1 MIIGFGHNF
10 HKYPPMWKYKYME
23 DCLHN
28 LSIADVIS
36 SGSAARVSVSAP
48 CVLIM
53 SIMGHMTRDTWH
65 RLIGHSVISTNNQ
78 HGHQTTCH
86 ILKNFNK
93 FFMNYLSPHLTRVAV
108 GCSVYQK
115 VIPASILSMHCQFII
130 IRSLEVE
137 NTAYRQE
144 FVQMWTYE
152 WGVFAACKVI
162 PMAPIRHPA
171 ATCKCWSPDTRD

>member
-1 MIIGFGHNF
+1 MVTRQPVTFF
-10 HKYPPMWKYKYME
+10 KK
-23 DCLHN
+23 LQQ
-28 LSIADVIS
+28 IS
-36 SGSAARVSVSAP
+36 YELFISPFDQNGSR
-48 CVLIM
+48 M
-53 SIMGHMTRDTWH
+53 
-65 RLIGHSVISTNNQ
+65 
-78 HGHQTTCH
+78 
-86 ILKNFNK
+86 F
-93 FFMNYLSPHLTRVAV
+93 
-108 GCSVYQK
+108 SVYQK

-171 ATCKCWSPDTRD
+171 ATCKCWSPDTRALNEDSWRFHNHREAPTRTFSWLKVPTTAFTFKNLLRHYPNLKLGCWCKGHKKGWQFD

>member
-28 LSIADVIS
+28 LSIEDVIP
-36 SGSAARVSVSAP
+36 SGSSCQCLCSLCFDNVNH
-48 CVLIM
+48 
-53 SIMGHMTRDTWH
+53 GTRDTW
-65 RLIGHSVISTNNQ
+65 RGLIGHSVISTNNQ

-86 ILKNFNK
+86 ILKNSNSYELFI
-93 FFMNYLSPHLTRVAV
+93 SPFDQNGSRMF
-108 GCSVYQK
+108 SVYQK

-137 NTAYRQE
+137 NTAYWQE

-152 WGVFAACKVI
+152 WAVFAACKVI